1 MASVAATQ
9 GNAGDSSL
17 LSFTWSLGAGDT
29 GKPVN
34 LSAFPDK
41 TYQVTATF
49 GSITIRGSN
58 KAAPDDA
65 VAADWFTLHD
75 PQGNDLTLTAAGG
88 KLIAENPLWI
98 SPITTGGSGYVLTI
112 VGLE

>member
-17 LSFTWSLGAGDT
+17 LSFSWSLGAGDT

-41 TYQVTATF
+41 TYTVDATF

-58 KAAPDDA
+58 LAAPDDTN
-65 VAADWFTLHD
+65 AAHWYTLHD
-75 PQGNDLTLTAAGG
+75 PQGNDLTLTAKSC

-98 SPITTGGSGYVLTI
+98 SPITTGGSAYTLTI
-112 VGLE
+112 AGIE